1 MYQYL
6 DRFTE
11 GWTSDDLIE
20 ILGSLP
26 EEYKL
31 DVSAWAPVIAC
42 VGVQGFT
49 RLCAV
54 FPNQPVKFPSLFELL
69 AVFAAKEIV
78 LKMRTMSREDATK
91 EVLGTLKLQ
100 EVDRLVDR
108 LCTSENS
115 ASTQSNTSKSD

>member
-6 DRFTE
+6 DKFTE
-11 GWTSDDLIE
+11 DWSSEDLIQ

-26 EEYKL
+26 EEYRL
-31 DVSAWAPVIAC
+31 DVSAWAPVISC
-42 VGVQGFT
+42 VGVQGFLH
-49 RLCAV
+49 LCAV

-78 LKMRTMSREDATK
+78 LKMETMSRTEATRA
-91 EVLGTLKLQ
+91 VLGTLQLK

-108 LCTSENS
+108 LCTPEDT
-115 ASTQSNTSKSD
+115 STTQQDSS

>member
-11 GWTSDDLIE
+11 DWSSEDLIK

-26 EEYKL
+26 DEYRL
-31 DVSAWAPVIAC
+31 DVSSWAPVISC
-42 VGVQGFT
+42 VGVQGFLH
-49 RLCAV
+49 LCTT

-78 LKMRTMSREDATK
+78 IKMETMSRKDATR
-91 EVLGTLKLQ
+91 EVLGTLQLR

-108 LCTSENS
+108 LQASEDASS
-115 ASTQSNTSKSD
+115 AKSNQE

>member
-1 MYQYL
+1 MYDYL

-11 GWTSDDLIE
+11 NWSSDDLIE

-26 EEYKL
+26 DEYKL
-31 DVSAWAPVIAC
+31 DVSSWSPIIAC
-42 VGVQGFT
+42 VGVKGFT

-54 FPNQPVKFPSLFELL
+54 FPNQPVKLPSLFELL

-78 LKMRTMSREDATK
+78 LKMKSESREAATK
-91 EVLGTLKLQ
+91 EVLGTLKIK

-108 LCTSENS
+108 LLTSEN
-115 ASTQSNTSKSD
+115 APPIKSN

>member
-6 DRFTE
+6 DKFTE
-11 GWTSDDLIE
+11 DWSSEDLIE

-26 EEYKL
+26 EEYRL
-31 DVSAWAPVIAC
+31 DVAAWAPVISC

-49 RLCAV
+49 HLCAV
-54 FPNQPVKFPSLFELL
+54 FPNQPVTFPSLFELL

-78 LKMRTMSREDATK
+78 LKMRTLSREDATK
-91 EVLGTLKLQ
+91 EVLGTLKLK

-108 LCTSENS
+108 LCAPENPTP
-115 ASTQSNTSKSD
+115 AE

>member
-6 DRFTE
+6 DKFTE
-11 GWTSDDLIE
+11 DWTSDDLIA

-42 VGVQGFT
+42 VGVQGFLH
-49 RLCAV
+49 LCAV

-78 LKMRTMSREDATK
+78 LKMKTMSRKEATQA
-91 EVLGTLKLQ
+91 VLGTLQLK
-100 EVDRLVDR
+100 EVDRIVDR
-108 LCTSENS
+108 LCTSENTAATEQNS
-115 ASTQSNTSKSD
+115 G